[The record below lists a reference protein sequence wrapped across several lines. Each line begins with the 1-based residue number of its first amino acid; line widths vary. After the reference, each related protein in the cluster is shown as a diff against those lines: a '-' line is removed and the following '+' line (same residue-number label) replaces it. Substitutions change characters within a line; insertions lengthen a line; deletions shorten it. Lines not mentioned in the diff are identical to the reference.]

1 MMAKYFEDFA
11 IGDKFIS
18 PGRTITETDV
28 VLFSGLSGDY
38 NPLHTNS
45 EFAKETIFGERV
57 VHGLLGLSIVSGLS
71 ARLGIF
77 DGTIIAFLGIEKW
90 EFTKPIL
97 LNDTVHLE
105 MTIID
110 KRETSKND
118 RGILYREVKL
128 FNQHGDI
135 VQQGVL
141 PVMIKK
147 KSFNLQSV

>member
-1 MMAKYFEDFA
+1 MAKYFEDFA